1 MNCYIRIWCTL
12 RILCYQ
18 IVTSVFRALLEFLFN
33 GLLHYY
39 LVRFYD
45 LLSMDWYLRIQRTLR
60 ILFIVL
66 LRWYLAHFQDYLPMD
81 CYVHSWCTSRILFY
95 QIVTSVSC
103 TLLEFLFN
111 GLFRYYLVRFYDLL
125 SMDCYLSIWRFKDS
139 LSLDCY
145 VLYLTH
151 FKHSFSLDCNVSIS
165 RTFRIFFIEL
175 LRQSLA
181 HFQDSFSLDC
191 YVSISRTF
199 RVLIDMECY
208 VSLLC
213 LLGFIFDGQFRALSR
228 FSLVGGR
235 LVLWKKYK
243 AHGEV
248 NHRNQE
254 FSRNSIENCSEIKV
268 FLTTD
273 TQSSKTL

>member
-1 MNCYIRIWCTL
+1 MDCYVRIWCTL

-18 IVTSVFRALLEFLFN
+18 IFTSVFRA
-33 GLLHYY
+33 
-39 LVRFYD
+39 
-45 LLSMDWYLRIQRTLR
+45 
-60 ILFIVL
+60 
-66 LRWYLAHFQDYLPMD
+66 
-81 CYVHSWCTSRILFY
+81 
-95 QIVTSVSC
+95 
-103 TLLEFLFN
+103 LLEFLFN

-145 VLYLTH
+145 VLYPTN

-213 LLGFIFDGQFRALSR
+213 LLGFIFDGQFRQYLAHSQDSLS
-228 FSLVGGR
+228 S
-235 LVLWKKYK
+235 
-243 AHGEV
+243 EV
-248 NHRNQE
+248 DQFYGQSIRHMVKLTTE
-254 FSRNSIENCSEIKV
+254 IRNSFE
-268 FLTTD
+268 
-273 TQSSKTL
+273 TQLKIALKSKFF

>member
-1 MNCYIRIWCTL
+1 
-12 RILCYQ
+12 
-18 IVTSVFRALLEFLFN
+18 
-33 GLLHYY
+33 
-39 LVRFYD
+39 
-45 LLSMDWYLRIQRTLR
+45 
-60 ILFIVL
+60 
-66 LRWYLAHFQDYLPMD
+66 MD

-139 LSLDCY
+139 LDCY
-145 VLYLTH
+145 VLYLTD

-191 YVSISRTF
+191 YVSILRTF

-213 LLGFIFDGQFRALSR
+213 LLGFIFDGQFRQYLAHSQDSLS
-228 FSLVGGR
+228 S
-235 LVLWKKYK
+235 
-243 AHGEV
+243 EV
-248 NHRNQE
+248 DQFYGQSIRRMVKLTTE
-254 FSRNSIENCSEIKV
+254 IRNSLE
-268 FLTTD
+268 
-273 TQSSKTL
+273 TQLKIALKSKFF